1 MIPLR
6 KRRAATAPG
15 RVSTAEQTCSR
26 QLKKDAMGVKSL
38 GAEQYLQPRFRTVT
52 FSNSS
57 IFSSACVQV
66 FDLFM

>member
-6 KRRAATAPG
+6 KPCAATAPG
-15 RVSTAEQTCSR
+15 RVSTAEQTRSR

-38 GAEQYLQPRFRTVT
+38 GAEQYLQPRFKAVI

-57 IFSSACVQV
+57 LFFSASACVCV
-66 FDLFM
+66 CV